1 MLAGLQ
7 SSLADKLKKGNDSH
21 PSRQS
26 IWSWMKWFQP
36 EETFGLVNDQTSDME
51 KTLVDLVRD
60 TKRFAFE
67 HSGIIE
73 EAPLQVYCSALLFS
87 PEQSIIRQIYNSQL
101 PNWII
106 PSFQRRPTWAPYT
119 QILWHPRPP
128 NAFVFSTDGK
138 YLASGC
144 EDGTVWIWDVV
155 TGANQ
160 RILEGHSFQVLSV
173 DISPQCQLIAC
184 GLWDCKI
191 RLHNSTTGA
200 VQGILRQD
208 REVSQ
213 VVFSPDG
220 TSLASVSAGD
230 GEEDGDMR
238 MWNIASIDWKW
249 GKDLHSIWGGA
260 VSFLPDG
267 KHVAYSDDE
276 ITGLLDAHTGQSA
289 GIPAHYAGRICSSK
303 LLSSAQMMPHLAIK
317 RIP

>member
-160 RILEGHSFQVLSV
+160 RILE
-173 DISPQCQLIAC
+173 
-184 GLWDCKI
+184 
-191 RLHNSTTGA
+191 

-267 KHVAYSDDE
+267 
-276 ITGLLDAHTGQSA
+276 QSA